1 MKRLKKMSAK
11 CNIRINKCNKTSL
24 TIPKSSES
32 FVWKNVN
39 WKKIELRL
47 NIFQNKIYAARKDRN
62 IRKVRK
68 LQRLIL
74 NSYDFKKLAVR
85 KVTQLNRGKK
95 TAGVDGISNLNE
107 KQRVWLVDNLRI
119 TGKARP
125 VRRVMIPKPKGGF
138 RPLGIPT
145 MYDRALQALFVMAL
159 EPEFDATF
167 EGNSYGFRPG
177 RSPIDAMKQIQLCLQ
192 QADRF
197 VLDADISKCFDKI
210 SHEKLLVLIGHKGKV
225 RTQIR
230 AWLESGNIFE
240 GIFESSEAGTPQG
253 GVISPLLSN
262 IALDGIEKRIG
273 DWAETQRLFRPNGKL
288 VDKKKD
294 RRKSIIFVRYADD
307 FVVMN
312 HNLDVIKK
320 CKEIISEFL
329 TERGLELSDA
339 KTKIVH
345 TRMPFENNE
354 PGFEFLGF
362 KIKQFD
368 TKKHS
373 AKNNQ
378 GHNIGFRLLIF
389 PSKNSRNKHFATIDR
404 ILRQH
409 KTAKQSQIVKKLN
422 PIIIGWTNYFRFS
435 HLLTTKIGGFME
447 QILFKKLQYW
457 GKRKL
462 NSANKLLNAYDK
474 FWHKIDG
481 RRQFAFKDRNGEYV
495 TISLY
500 RKIAK
505 GISLVKYVKVKEDVS
520 VYNGDLEYW
529 SRRAISP
536 DLKTQMRDKLLK
548 RQNYKCSICGKTF
561 LPFDIIETDHI
572 IPIARGGS
580 HKITNL
586 QLLHAVCHDRKV

>member
-1 MKRLKKMSAK
+1 M
-11 CNIRINKCNKTSL
+11 
-24 TIPKSSES
+24 
-32 FVWKNVN
+32 
-39 WKKIELRL
+39 
-47 NIFQNKIYAARKDRN
+47 
-62 IRKVRK
+62 
-68 LQRLIL
+68 
-74 NSYDFKKLAVR
+74 R

-95 TAGVDGISNLNE
+95 TAGVDGIKSLNE
-107 KQRVWLVDNLRI
+107 KQRVWLVDNLRV
-119 TGKARP
+119 TGKAHP
-125 VRRVMIPKPKGGF
+125 VRRVMIPKPNGGF

-159 EPEFDATF
+159 EPEFEAIF
-167 EGNSYGFRPG
+167 EVNSYGFRPG

-210 SHEKLLVLIGHKGKV
+210 NHEKLLALIGHKGKV
-225 RTQIR
+225 KTQIQ

-240 GIFESSEAGTPQG
+240 GVFESFEAGTPQG

-262 IALDGIEKRIG
+262 IVLDGIEKRIG

-288 VDKKKD
+288 IDKKKD

-307 FVVMN
+307 FVIMN
-312 HNLDVIKK
+312 HNLSIIHK

-329 TERGLELSDA
+329 AERGLEFNNA

-345 TRMPFENNE
+345 TRTAFEKNE

-362 KIKQFD
+362 KIKHFD

-378 GHNIGFRLLIF
+378 GQNIGFRLLIF

-409 KTAKQSQIVKKLN
+409 KTAKQFQIVRKLN

-435 HLLTTKIGGFME
+435 HLLTTKIGSSME
-447 QILFKKLQYW
+447 QILFKKLYYW

-481 RRQFAFKDRNGEYV
+481 RRQFAFKDRKGEYV

-500 RKIAK
+500 RKVAK
-505 GISLVKYVKVKEDVS
+505 GVSLVKYVKVKEDVS
-520 VYNGDLEYW
+520 VYNGDLNYW
-529 SRRAISP
+529 SRRAITP
-536 DLKTQMRDKLLK
+536 TLKTQTRDKLLK
-548 RQNYKCSICGKTF
+548 RQNYKCSMCGKTF
-561 LPFDIIETDHI
+561 LPFDLIETDYI
-572 IPIARGGS
+572 TPIAKGGS

-586 QLLHAVCHDRKV
+586 QLLHAVCHDRKI

>member
-1 MKRLKKMSAK
+1 
-11 CNIRINKCNKTSL
+11 
-24 TIPKSSES
+24 
-32 FVWKNVN
+32 
-39 WKKIELRL
+39 
-47 NIFQNKIYAARKDRN
+47 
-62 IRKVRK
+62 
-68 LQRLIL
+68 
-74 NSYDFKKLAVR
+74 
-85 KVTQLNRGKK
+85 
-95 TAGVDGISNLNE
+95 
-107 KQRVWLVDNLRI
+107 
-119 TGKARP
+119 
-125 VRRVMIPKPKGGF
+125 
-138 RPLGIPT
+138 
-145 MYDRALQALFVMAL
+145 MYDRALQTLFVMAL
-159 EPEFDATF
+159 EPEFEATF

-210 SHEKLLVLIGHKGKV
+210 NHEKLLVLIGHKGKV
-225 RTQIR
+225 RAQIR

-240 GIFESSEAGTPQG
+240 GIFESFDAGTPQG

-273 DWAETQRLFRPNGKL
+273 DWAETQSLFRPNGKL

-339 KTKIVH
+339 KTRIVH
-345 TRMPFENNE
+345 IRIPFEKNE

-362 KIKQFD
+362 KIKHFD

-389 PSKNSRNKHFATIDR
+389 PSKNSRNKQFATIDH
-404 ILRQH
+404 ILHQH
-409 KTAKQSQIVKKLN
+409 KTAKQSQIVRKLN

-435 HLLTTKIGGFME
+435 HLLTTKIGGSME
-447 QILFKKLQYW
+447 QILFNKLKYW

-462 NSANKLLNAYDK
+462 NSANKLLSAYDK
-474 FWHKIDG
+474 FWPKIDG
-481 RRQFAFKDRNGEYV
+481 RRQFAFKDRNGEHIA
-495 TISLY
+495 ISLY
-500 RKIAK
+500 RKVAK
-505 GISLVKYVKVKEDVS
+505 GTSLVKYVKVKNDVS

-529 SRRAISP
+529 SRRAITP
-536 DLKTQMRDKLLK
+536 DLKTQMREKLLK
-548 RQNYKCSICGKTF
+548 RQDYKCSLCGKIF

-580 HKITNL
+580 HKIINL
-586 QLLHAVCHDRKV
+586 QLLHAVCHDKKEI